1 MLRFSR
7 DPLLQKEDDLD
18 DEYDDDDDCDEE
30 NGDRDTVYDNNDDME
45 DLEEDLLED
54 DDCRDDN
61 VLEIRIKSGKDVT
74 VRMADPDNNLT
85 VLDLKHAAAA
95 ALEKSVQDHYIRLI
109 RNGRMLAPDCASLQ
123 DLGVATGD
131 VIHAVMTT
139 LAPGTGTGAGA
150 GGTGA
155 GGTTATSIRQQPQGP
170 QAQLQRGTTAFQ
182 RRAFRGAGINAA
194 GLAVRDANADGS
206 PSGDSENEQDNDDDD
221 DVEAAAARLGF
232 DRLRNSGM
240 RRAEVTAMRS
250 YFSRHV
256 DRWIRQNT
264 AAAEAAA
271 GTESDPMRR
280 RLMQEDAWMQA
291 QGPASEFRLNLAGSW
306 QARSLMMS
314 SMSSNMAGMTA
325 GMNNDALWR
334 SNGSTGM
341 HASVGT
347 DRDFLWGFMLGFFV
361 GFLMLVWVW
370 MPTVPHKQKL
380 GILTGI
386 SLQLAFGMM
395 KNAEQGDDDFVN

>member
-18 DEYDDDDDCDEE
+18 DEYDDDDDE
-30 NGDRDTVYDNNDDME
+30 NINETVYDNIDDME
-45 DLEEDLLED
+45 DLEENLLKED
-54 DDCRDDN
+54 DDCQN
-61 VLEIRIKSGKDVT
+61 NNILEIRIKSGKDVT
-74 VRMADPDNNLT
+74 VRLPDPDNKLT
-85 VLDLKHAAAA
+85 VLDLKHAAAI

-131 VIHAVMTT
+131 VIHAVLTT
-139 LAPGTGTGAGA
+139 LTTTTTTTGGPILGGA
-150 GGTGA
+150 GG
-155 GGTTATSIRQQPQGP
+155 GTSAVVRQQPQGP

-206 PSGDSENEQDNDDDD
+206 PDSDNEHDDDD
-221 DVEAAAARLGF
+221 DDNNNDVEVAAARLGF

-240 RRAEVTAMRS
+240 RRAEVIALRS

-256 DRWIRQNT
+256 DRWIRQNP

-271 GTESDPMRR
+271 GTTETDPMRR
-280 RLMQEDAWMQA
+280 RLMQEWAWMLA
-291 QGPASEFRLNLAGSW
+291 QDPASEFRLNLASNF
-306 QARSLMMS
+306 QTRSLMYI
-314 SMSSNMAGMTA
+314 GMNN
-325 GMNNDALWR
+325 NNDALWR
-334 SNGSTGM
+334 SNVSTGM
-341 HASVGT
+341 SASVGT

-386 SLQLAFGMM
+386 SLQLALGML
-395 KNAEQGDDDFVN
+395 KNSEHNDDDFVD

>member
-7 DPLLQKEDDLD
+7 DPLLQKEEDLD
-18 DEYDDDDDCDEE
+18 DEYDDDE
-30 NGDRDTVYDNNDDME
+30 NGAGADTSVYDDNDDME

-54 DDCRDDN
+54 DDCLDSN

-74 VRMADPDNNLT
+74 VRLPDPDNKLT

-139 LAPGTGTGAGA
+139 LTTTGPVLGGA
-150 GGTGA
+150 T
-155 GGTTATSIRQQPQGP
+155 GGTTSGVRQQPQGP

-206 PSGDSENEQDNDDDD
+206 PDSEHEQDDDDD
-221 DVEAAAARLGF
+221 DVEEAAARLGF

-314 SMSSNMAGMTA
+314 SMTSTGISNMTA

-341 HASVGT
+341 SASVGT
-347 DRDFLWGFMLGFFV
+347 DRDFLWGFMLGLFV

-386 SLQLAFGMM
+386 SCQLALGML
-395 KNAEQGDDDFVN
+395 KNAEHNDDDFVD

>member
-7 DPLLQKEDDLD
+7 DPLSQKEDDLD
-18 DEYDDDDDCDEE
+18 DEYEDEE
-30 NGDRDTVYDNNDDME
+30 HGADTGVYVHDEDDTE
-45 DLEEDLLED
+45 NLLED
-54 DDCRDDN
+54 DDDSN
-61 VLEIRIKSGKDVT
+61 VLEIRIKAGKDVT
-74 VRMADPDNNLT
+74 VRLADPDHTKT

-95 ALEKSVQDHYIRLI
+95 ALEKSVQDHYIRLVAK
-109 RNGRMLAPDCASLQ
+109 GRLLAPDCALLQ
-123 DLGVATGD
+123 DLGVCTGD

-139 LAPGTGTGAGA
+139 LAPGTGATGAT
-150 GGTGA
+150 GGTA
-155 GGTTATSIRQQPQGP
+155 STNRQQPQGP

-194 GLAVRDANADGS
+194 GLAVRDVAADGS
-206 PSGDSENEQDNDDDD
+206 SPDSENENDDDD

-256 DRWIRQNT
+256 DRWIRQNG

-271 GTESDPMRR
+271 GTEADPMRR
-280 RLMQEDAWMQA
+280 RLMQEDAWMQS
-291 QGPASEFRLNLAGSW
+291 QGQASEFRLNLAGSW
-306 QARSLMMS
+306 QARSMMMS
-314 SMSSNMAGMTA
+314 NMTSTMA

-334 SNGSTGM
+334 SNGTGM
-341 HASVGT
+341 SASVGT
-347 DRDFLWGFMLGFFV
+347 DRDFLWGFMLGFLV

-386 SLQLAFGMM
+386 SLQLALGML
-395 KNAEQGDDDFVN
+395 KNAERGDDDFVD